1 MKTDLTYLTGMAG
14 GNIEVIKEMID
25 LFIEQV
31 AEISEEMN
39 VSLEKKDWLHLSKLA
54 HKAKS
59 SVSIM
64 GMNELA
70 VELKQLEL
78 IASQGVEHEMFANT
92 VQKFLTDCTEA
103 IEELKNYV
111 TEKVK

>member
-1 MKTDLTYLTGMAG
+1 MKTDLTYLKNMSG
-14 GNIEVIKEMID
+14 GAFEIMKEMID

-39 VSLEKKDWLHLSKLA
+39 AAYDRKDWIILGKLA

-64 GMNELA
+64 GMDGLA
-70 VELKQLEL
+70 VSLKNLEL
-78 IASQGVEHEMFANT
+78 SAAEGKDIESYKAIIDKFMGECSEAVVE
-92 VQKFLTDCTEA
+92 LTNYLEEA
-103 IEELKNYV
+103 K
-111 TEKVK
+111 